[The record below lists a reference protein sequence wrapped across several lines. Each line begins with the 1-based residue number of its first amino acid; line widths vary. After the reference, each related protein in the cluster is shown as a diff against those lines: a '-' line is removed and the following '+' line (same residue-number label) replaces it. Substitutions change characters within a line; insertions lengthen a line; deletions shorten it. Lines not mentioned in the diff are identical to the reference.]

1 MKIKT
6 LIAKFKNLIT
16 GKPQFLIEP
25 IAPIKEA
32 FISGGIT
39 YYQFEDI
46 FSLPCQR
53 AFEAKTFYEELN
65 SGISAEYL
73 KQHIEAMDVLLN
85 DNNGINITKIITLI
99 ARLKERQ
106 EFVIDADIVFKLAS
120 VVYFDK
126 NESPYQY
133 DMKYNHTKIKNWKEN
148 NEDIADFFLSTPI
161 RNLIPFTNTSANDLR
176 DYLKTVELLKKRQ
189 KNEVLS
195 ILSKKAVS

>member
-1 MKIKT
+1 MILYHKIK
-6 LIAKFKNLIT
+6 NWIT

-53 AFEAKTFYEELN
+53 AFEARTFYEEMN

-73 KQHIEAMDVLLN
+73 KQHIEAMDVILN
-85 DNNGINITKIITLI
+85 DAGGINITKIVMLL

-120 VVYFDK
+120 VVFFDK

-133 DMKYNHTKIKNWKEN
+133 DMKYNHTKIKSWKEN
-148 NEDIADFFLSTPI
+148 NSDIASFFLSTPI
-161 RNLIPFTNTSANDLR
+161 NNLIPFTNTSEKDLN
-176 DYLKTVELLKKRQ
+176 DYLKMVEMIKKRQ

-195 ILSKKAVS
+195 ILSKKTAS